1 MKSKTPN
8 EDKAALGIQELP
20 LDASTVLY
28 TLYDR
33 ISKDCSDAQK
43 YLSITDILGCLEA
56 IKLSIFMATHIA
68 VQEKVSKEVS
78 SKEVF
83 H

>member
-1 MKSKTPN
+1 MVQAGLTT
-8 EDKAALGIQELP
+8 ERLP

-33 ISKDCSDAQK
+33 ITRDTSEAQK

-56 IKLSIFMATHIA
+56 IKLSIFMATHLA
-68 VQEKVSKEVS
+68 VQEKVDKELEDDKRKVA
-78 SKEVF
+78 KRDF
-83 H
+83 N